1 MSRDTYTTT
10 SLTTAVSPRMLIVN
24 ADAQHYA
31 AELSQRI
38 PGLDVVALLPGQA
51 VPEAARNA
59 SCAVGFAS
67 ALTADLINQL
77 PNLRWIQALSSG
89 VDGIVSLPNLPTD
102 VVLTSAHGVHG
113 PAVSE
118 LTLMLMLALS
128 RDFASLLDNQ
138 RQHVWKR
145 RSQPLLH
152 GKTLVVLG
160 TGLIACALATRC
172 RALGMRT
179 VAVSA
184 AVRPVAEFDQVVARS
199 ELPVVAAQADFLVA
213 LTPLDES
220 SRGLVDKQVFDA
232 MKASAYFINVAR
244 AGVCDVGALVR
255 ALNAGTIAGAAL
267 DVFTTE
273 PLPADDPLW
282 DVPRLIITPHLGG
295 ESDRYADQVLPI
307 LEANGRCF
315 VEGRWGEMMNRVS
328 IPDNR

>member
-1 MSRDTYTTT
+1 MNSNTP
-10 SLTTAVSPRMLIVN
+10 TTARSTTGVSPRMLIVN
-24 ADAQHYA
+24 ADADHYA

-38 PGLDVVALLPGQA
+38 PGLDVVALMPGKP
-51 VPEAARNA
+51 VPEAGRDANGV
-59 SCAVGFAS
+59 VGFAS
-67 ALTADLINQL
+67 ALTADLIAQL
-77 PNLRWIQALSSG
+77 PSLRWIQALSSG
-89 VDGIVSLPNLPTD
+89 VDGIVSLPNLPSD

-118 LTLMLMLALS
+118 LTMMLMLALS
-128 RDFASLLDNQ
+128 RDFGSLLDNQ
-138 RQHVWKR
+138 RRHVWKR
-145 RSQPLLH
+145 RTQPLLY

-179 VAVSA
+179 IAVTA
-184 AVRPVAEFDQVVARS
+184 AVRPVAEFDKVVARN
-199 ELPVVAAQADFLVA
+199 ELPAMAAQADFLVA

-220 SRGLVDKQVFDA
+220 SRGLVNRRVFDA
-232 MKASAYFINVAR
+232 MKPSAYFINVAR
-244 AGVCDVGALVR
+244 AGVCDVDALVS
-255 ALNAGTIAGAAL
+255 ALNKDTIAGAAL

-315 VEGRWGEMMNRVS
+315 VEGRWDEMMNRVTL
-328 IPDNR
+328 RR